1 MKPRLLRITS
11 TVIFAVILPQVAAK
25 DYAEVGQGEG
35 KILEFDRE
43 KWAVSREE
51 QDQVHVVSAVCTH
64 MKCVVH
70 WNDAEKP
77 WDCPCHGSRFLPQ
90 GEVLEGPATRNLRPN
105 YNKEV

>member
-1 MKPRLLRITS
+1 M
-11 TVIFAVILPQVAAK
+11 PQVAAK